1 LLLGIV
7 SSFLRLLPPVSASP
21 RNRGKSTTGTPTTA
35 ASCTAGCSMR
45 VFSISTGDTHS
56 PPTLIMSSLRPSYQ

>member
-21 RNRGKSTTGTPTTA
+21 RNRGKSISLQSWRCRIRFLFILLAEYYLRSRPGTGPDSRMA
-35 ASCTAGCSMR
+35 K
-45 VFSISTGDTHS
+45 HS
-56 PPTLIMSSLRPSYQ
+56 R